1 MIAVIQNMHLLS
13 DTELRIVLVIV
24 STNEIMSVLDLQEK
38 TNRGRMVY
46 TALQNLKEQGIISQ
60 SHVQIVDSVRKY
72 KWSCVWVKQQ
82 QTATKESARASS
94 DAKPKKNS
102 KPVVNPNQSHPAVNV
117 YVDVT
122 HRRPK
127 QFIAD
132 VIAQNVAS
140 DGEDLNQ
147 WKSIVELWILSGW
160 NPNNVDGMLDMYKK
174 RHQPK
179 EQRVKRRVVLT
190 NEPPVKN
197 EAQTSAMLAEY
208 LKENGVFNE
217 EN

>member
-1 MIAVIQNMHLLS
+1 MDAIIQNMHLLS

-82 QTATKESARASS
+82 TAAKESARASS
-94 DAKPKKNS
+94 DAKPKKIS
-102 KPVVNPNQSHPAVNV
+102 KPVVNPNQSHPAVIV

-132 VIAQNVAS
+132 VIAQNVAFE
-140 DGEDLNQ
+140 GEDLNQ

-179 EQRVKRRVVLT
+179 EQRGKRRVVLT

-197 EAQTSAMLAEY
+197 EAQTSAMLEEY